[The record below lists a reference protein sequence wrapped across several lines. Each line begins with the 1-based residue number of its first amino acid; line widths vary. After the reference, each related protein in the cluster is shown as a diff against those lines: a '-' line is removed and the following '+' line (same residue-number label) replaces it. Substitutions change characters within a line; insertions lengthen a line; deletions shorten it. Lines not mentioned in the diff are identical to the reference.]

1 MSDDAYIL
9 KIRIAQTLGITS
21 SAILAGYVA
30 SASFAVVPRLLE
42 SPTPLLLRQWNNAYL
57 AGKKYAP
64 PFAALSSACYFYLA
78 SKAPQSKY
86 YGYIVA
92 GTLTVGIIPYTLAVM
107 VDTNKKLLAKVE
119 ETKTLGIKDEVVE
132 VGLGNE
138 TAHKLVDSWGMLNLG
153 RAVLLAVSSG
163 VGVWTATG

>member
-1 MSDDAYIL
+1 M
-9 KIRIAQTLGITS
+9 
-21 SAILAGYVA
+21 
-30 SASFAVVPRLLE
+30 
-42 SPTPLLLRQWNNAYL
+42 
-57 AGKKYAP
+57 
-64 PFAALSSACYFYLA
+64 
-78 SKAPQSKY
+78 
-86 YGYIVA
+86 
-92 GTLTVGIIPYTLAVM
+92 GIIPYTLAVM